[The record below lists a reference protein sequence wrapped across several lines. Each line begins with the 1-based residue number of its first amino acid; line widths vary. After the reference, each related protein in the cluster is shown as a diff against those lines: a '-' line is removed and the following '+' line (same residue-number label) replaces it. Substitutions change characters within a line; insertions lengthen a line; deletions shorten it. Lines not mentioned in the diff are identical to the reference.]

1 MICPAN
7 MLRIQW
13 VSKYRSSSV
22 FKLKVCLVSNVLIV
36 PGMASIQKP
45 QKNLNL
51 NSRTNMASEMSILWI
66 TFETKT
72 SPWKKIQT
80 LVLAKFQSTWYSDPK
95 CAPIYFLVVSIR
107 FYLFTLNILMTAA
120 WNPETSKSWTNHVGL
135 SIPRNSGP

>member
-72 SPWKKIQT
+72 SP
-80 LVLAKFQSTWYSDPK
+80 
-95 CAPIYFLVVSIR
+95 
-107 FYLFTLNILMTAA
+107 
-120 WNPETSKSWTNHVGL
+120 
-135 SIPRNSGP
+135 